1 MIIFCFLGVGP
12 PCCSILCRFWLC
24 EEAQCVYLRRHLGS
38 PAACL
43 SNLQNIGLLSFDF
56 LYCLYWGSP
65 EGGKYILYVYI
76 IYIVIYFICIICI
89 IYYIYKE
96 LAYTV
101 VEAE

>member
-1 MIIFCFLGVGP
+1 MCFFP
-12 PCCSILCRFWLC
+12 ILCLLNNLAGYTILIW
-24 EEAQCVYLRRHLGS
+24 
-38 PAACL
+38 AACL

-56 LYCLYWGSP
+56 FYCLYWGSP